1 MRLYVISPSSWKKV
15 LSNQYSTVE
24 EEIDQFKYYWHT
36 KTELHDEVKHYIN
49 GKSGRMTFFPE
60 TKLLPSYLFCF
71 VAGQYLELKLEE
83 SKVYNGIPMSLYCIE
98 SLFEYMKNLAPFIF

>member
-60 TKLLPSYLFCF
+60 TKLLPTYLFCF

-83 SKVYNGIPMSLYCIE
+83 SKVYNVNILKFREFLCRSIAQSHSL
-98 SLFEYMKNLAPFIF
+98 NT